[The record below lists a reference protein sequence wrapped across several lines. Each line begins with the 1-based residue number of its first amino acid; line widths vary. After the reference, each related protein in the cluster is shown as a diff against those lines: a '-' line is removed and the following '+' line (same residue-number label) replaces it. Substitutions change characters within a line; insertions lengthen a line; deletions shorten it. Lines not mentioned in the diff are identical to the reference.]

1 MIPTASPISDS
12 SPGREERA
20 VALAAHAG
28 LGLALQHRPHRDREA
43 VGDVVAELLHD
54 LPQPGHRDLLALRGD
69 DRLAR
74 LAGRERLV
82 HVLRDDPAG
91 DGLVQP
97 FRQEERQ
104 LDEVLRLAV
113 LLADDHVLRD
123 VDETP
128 RQVARVGGAERRVGE
143 ALAGAVGRDEVLEH
157 RQALHEVRLDRP
169 LDDLALRIRH
179 QAAHAG
185 ELAEL
190 RERAAGAG
198 VGHHVDRVQLVEVVD
213 HRVRDLVGG
222 LGPDRRDLL
231 VALRLGDEPLVVRV
245 LDARDPL
252 LVAREDLLLV
262 RRDDDV
268 VLRDRHAGERAVA
281 EAEVLDRVEDVGH
294 RVRAVPVDEL
304 RDEVAE
310 LLLRE
315 RAVDVLV
322 VRAAVAV
329 VRRRLVQRAVDLGVE
344 DHAARRREDELV
356 LPEVLDRLLEPELL
370 RLDGELDLLLRAEA
384 RRPAG

>member
-1 MIPTASPISDS
+1 MD
-12 SPGREERA
+12 
-20 VALAAHAG
+20 
-28 LGLALQHRPHRDREA
+28 
-43 VGDVVAELLHD
+43 
-54 LPQPGHRDLLALRGD
+54 
-69 DRLAR
+69 
-74 LAGRERLV
+74 
-82 HVLRDDPAG
+82 VLRHDPAG

-97 FRQEERQ
+97 VRQEERQ
-104 LDEVLRLAV
+104 LDELLRLAV

-213 HRVRDLVGG
+213 HRLGDLVGG

-231 VALRLGDEPLVVRV
+231 VPLRLGDEALVVRV

-252 LVAREDLLLV
+252 LVAGKDLLLV

-281 EAEVLDRVEDVGH
+281 EAEVLDRVEDVSD

-304 RDEVAE
+304 RDEGAE

-329 VRRRLVQRAVDLGVE
+329 VRRRLVQRAVDLRVE
-344 DHAARRREDELV
+344 DHAARRREHELV
-356 LPEVLDRLLEPELL
+356 LPEVLDRLLELELL
-370 RLDGELDLLLRAEA
+370 RLDCELDLLLGAEA
-384 RRPAG
+384 GRPRLELLDGQRRRGPCPST